1 MVELITNQNIK
12 IKFGV
17 LPIRIVKSNVSS
29 VGSSEERNRK
39 YINNKPS
46 VNNNSL
52 GFLFILCFSLMKG
65 LCSKR

>member
-17 LPIRIVKSNVSS
+17 LPIRIVSS
-29 VGSSEERNRK
+29 VGPSEERNRK

>member
-17 LPIRIVKSNVSS
+17 LPIWIVKSKVSS
-29 VGSSEERNRK
+29 VGPSEERNKK

-52 GFLFILCFSLMKG
+52 FIKVFYLFYVSL
-65 LCSKR
+65 